1 EKLDEDVEELKD
13 HIFFYIKNL
22 KGHDVGAS
30 RFYLLIQDKFQDISQ
45 SLELISK
52 SSLKHVK
59 NNHKGLKFNQIK
71 DLKEI
76 EIKLLDLFN
85 KTKKEFDS
93 GRLEKIG
100 YILKEEQMLFDYVS
114 ARIEKQIERT
124 KEADSSS
131 KNTTLYFTILLET
144 KDLISATL
152 EVLELYYT
160 EYKKANIKL

>member
-30 RFYLLIQDKFQDISQ
+30 RFYLLIQDKFQDIVQ

-52 SSLKHVK
+52 SSLRHVK

-76 EIKLLDLFN
+76 EDKLLDLFH
-85 KTKKEFDS
+85 KTRREFESKNLDNL
-93 GRLEKIG
+93 GG
-100 YILKEEQMLFDYVS
+100 ILNDKQLLFNYVS
-114 ARIEKQIERT
+114 KQIEKQIERT
-124 KEADSSS
+124 KEPDSSS
-131 KNTTLYFTILLET
+131 KNTTLYFTLLLET

-152 EVLELYYT
+152 DVLEMYYT
-160 EYKKANIKL
+160 EHIKA